1 MEEVIMDYTLLSL
14 VGWVGAILLAFCGLP
29 QAVHSFRTKSS
40 DGVTWGLIS
49 MWGLGEVFTIIYVFP
64 KMDWPLL
71 FNYAANIVFISV
83 ILWYKVRPGIRP
95 TRP

>member
-1 MEEVIMDYTLLSL
+1 MMSDNYLVIFGWMGSL
-14 VGWVGAILLAFCGLP
+14 LLAFCGLP
-29 QAVHSFRTKSS
+29 QAVHSFRMKSS
-40 DGVTWGLIS
+40 EGVTWGLIS

-71 FNYAANIVFISV
+71 FNYGANIVFISV